1 MKQVPHLIDGEL
13 RASADGA
20 VFESIDPFSRQPW
33 ASVANGGPAEVAAAT
48 AAARRAFDRGPW
60 PGLSPAERAD
70 RLTSFAD
77 SLDLLAPQ
85 LSLADTRDMGKPL
98 GDGSGADIRGAIA
111 QLREHARYAAV
122 STARAYPGLPGHH
135 VYDRHEP
142 AGVVAAI
149 TPWNFP
155 VLMALSKIAPAL
167 AWGNTVVLKPAEQ
180 SPVSALLIG
189 QAASEAGLPPGV
201 LNVVHGSGPGGA
213 GEQLVGSPEVDR
225 ITFTGSTAAG
235 AAIAGL
241 AAHRLVP
248 CALECGGKGANI
260 VFADADLESAT
271 RTAAAAAFANSGQ
284 ICVAGSRLYVQRPVF
299 DQVVDRLVELAE
311 AMTIGDP
318 RDPATALG
326 PLSSAEQYERVRG
339 FLAGI
344 PTDGGRLRC
353 GGDVG
358 EGWFVRPTV
367 VTGLP
372 RQARACREEIFGPV
386 VMVAPFDTEQEAI
399 ELANDS
405 EYGLSASFFTGDSG
419 RVQRVSQRL
428 RAGIVWANTFGVRDY
443 RAPFGG
449 VGQSGLGR
457 EGGVF
462 SRDFYTEAKS
472 VVVGY

>member
-1 MKQVPHLIDGEL
+1 MKQVPHLIDGRPQESL
-13 RASADGA
+13 DGA
-20 VFESIDPFSRQPW
+20 VFDSIDPFSRQPW
-33 ASVANGGPAEVAAAT
+33 ARVARGGPAEVAAAT
-48 AAARRAFDRGPW
+48 AAARGAFDRGPW
-60 PGLSPAERAD
+60 PRMSPADRAD
-70 RLTSFAD
+70 RLMSFAAA
-77 SLDLLAPQ
+77 LDLLAPQ

-98 GDGSGADIRGAIA
+98 GDGSGADVRGAIG
-111 QLREHARYAAV
+111 QLREHAQYAAH
-122 STARAYPGLPGHH
+122 STAQVYPGLPGHH
-135 VYDRHEP
+135 VYGRHEP

-180 SPVSALLIG
+180 SPVSAMLIG
-189 QAASEAGLPPGV
+189 QAAVDAGLPPGV
-201 LNVVHGSGPGGA
+201 LNVVHGVGPGGA
-213 GEQLVGSPEVDR
+213 GEQLVASPGVDR
-225 ITFTGSTAAG
+225 ITFTGSTAGG
-235 AAIAGL
+235 AAIAAS
-241 AAHRLVP
+241 AARRLVP
-248 CALECGGKGANI
+248 CTLECGGKAANLI
-260 VFADADLESAT
+260 FADADLESAT

-299 DQVVDRLVELAE
+299 DQVVDRLIELAE

-318 RDPATALG
+318 REPGTTLG

-344 PTDGGRLRC
+344 PADGGRLRC
-353 GGDVG
+353 GGDAG
-358 EGWFVRPTV
+358 EGWFIRPTV

-372 RQARACREEIFGPV
+372 PQARACREEIFGPV
-386 VMVAPFDTEQEAI
+386 VVAAPFDTEQEAV

-405 EYGLSASFFTGDSG
+405 EYGLSASFFTADSG

-428 RAGIVWANTFGVRDY
+428 RAGIVWANTFGVRDH

-457 EGGVF
+457 EGGAF
-462 SRDFYTEAKS
+462 SRDFYTEAKA